1 MRELIKHR
9 TFGVAFVGMMLLGV
23 WLVNAIFTQ
32 KFTSFSEVALN
43 TDTAGLNLPARADV
57 KVRGEIIGQ
66 VTKAESS
73 PDGAVL
79 TLGIQPDKIGAIPE
93 NVTASILPKTLFGEK
108 YVNLVIPDQPSSTA
122 LKSGDTIQKTQ
133 LPVEVEKILNDIYPL
148 LRAVQPAEVNYTLNA
163 LATALEGRGDAI
175 GNNLEVLD
183 GYLQRMN
190 PKVPELIADLKL
202 LGSMSDTYAD
212 VFPDIAATLRNS
224 VKTGNTLLE
233 KEKTLNAFLDDVS
246 SFSDT
251 ANAFLDE
258 NGDNLVR
265 LGQVSEQQL
274 ALLARYSPE
283 FPCLLDGIVRQAPRL
298 ADTFRG
304 FVFHINLRTIPK
316 QPRGYTPADSPKY
329 ADARAP
335 YCGTLPT
342 PPYSPKHPKPSMPDF
357 ADGVQGGNNLKRVAP
372 SFDHA
377 AITGTPPDQALIV
390 SLTAPA
396 LGIPADQVGDLST
409 LMFGPLA
416 RGSEVSVR

>member
-1 MRELIKHR
+1 M
-9 TFGVAFVGMMLLGV
+9 
-23 WLVNAIFTQ
+23 VNAIFTQ
-32 KFTSFSEVALN
+32 KFTSFDEVALK

-66 VTKAESS
+66 VTEARSS
-73 PDGAVL
+73 GDGAVL
-79 TLGIQPDKIGAIPE
+79 TLGIQPDKIGAIPD

-108 YVNLVIPDQPSSTA
+108 YVNLVIPDDPVLERAGEPATRSRRP
-122 LKSGDTIQKTQ
+122 Q
-133 LPVEVEKILNDIYPL
+133 LPVEVEKILNDLYPL
-148 LRAVQPAEVNYTLNA
+148 LRAVQPAEINYTLNA
-163 LATALEGRGDAI
+163 LATALEGRGDEI

-190 PKVPELIADLKL
+190 PQLPALISDLKL
-202 LGSMSDTYAD
+202 LGTVSDTYAD

-233 KEKTLNAFLDDVS
+233 KQKTLNAFLNDVS

-258 NGDNLVR
+258 NGDNLVQ
-265 LGQVSEQQL
+265 LGQVSEPQL
-274 ALLARYSPE
+274 RAARALLAGVPLPARRHRAPGASA
-283 FPCLLDGIVRQAPRL
+283 GVRPSAGSCSTSTCTRSRSSR
-298 ADTFRG
+298 AATR
-304 FVFHINLRTIPK
+304 
-316 QPRGYTPADSPKY
+316 PADSPKY

-342 PPYSPKHPKPSMPDF
+342 PPYSPKNPKRTMPDF
-357 ADGVQGGNNLKRVAP
+357 ADGVKGGNNLKRVAP
-372 SFDHA
+372 AVRPRGRHRHPSRQGADEV
-377 AITGTPPDQALIV
+377 PDRARPRRARRPGQRPV
-390 SLTAPA
+390 
-396 LGIPADQVGDLST
+396 D